1 MDLVRKLLAFVCV
14 CIKNRKLKKKD
25 YKKKEN
31 KVHPADRDGYD
42 PFTCDV
48 DVDEKSVEKDN
59 DRLLKKLGWKK

>member
-1 MDLVRKLLAFVCV
+1 MEKDL
-14 CIKNRKLKKKD
+14 KD
-25 YKKKEN
+25 KKKEN